1 MCCRTRFTQ
10 HLSLIR
16 FFSHFQWQQQQIR
29 HSFHIFALD
38 QTLPVLLHFTSC
50 SILILDFCYIFLQQN
65 GILKMVSGSAG
76 RISDPR
82 LASFNF
88 PIFFFYL
95 FICGEGFQSTSSACL
110 DRASLCNFLTCFFWC
125 VFGVALKFIQ
135 NQISSCSV

>member
-50 SILILDFCYIFLQQN
+50 SILIFGFLLHISTTKRHSKDGFWFRRTNIGSALGQFQFSNFFFIFLFAVKGFNLLLQHASTER
-65 GILKMVSGSAG
+65 VCA
-76 RISDPR
+76 IS
-82 LASFNF
+82 SH
-88 PIFFFYL
+88 
-95 FICGEGFQSTSSACL
+95 
-110 DRASLCNFLTCFFWC
+110 FFWC